1 MEPRRVRPAGWR
13 TRLRRFLPTAESVRG
28 NRWVGWIG
36 PALHHPR
43 LWHLNR
49 RGVALGM
56 AIGVFFAF
64 LIPVAQIP
72 LAAIAA
78 VWLRGNLVAAVGS
91 TMITNPFTFAPI
103 YLIAYRL
110 GSLIVGEGDV
120 AVDST
125 LAQVAE
131 EASSIMVT
139 WSDKFLAVGKQLVVG
154 LSLMAV
160 VGAFCAYFGVLGVWR
175 LFVVAEWRRRSR
187 HHHHHHHR
195 HK

>member
-1 MEPRRVRPAGWR
+1 MEPRRLGPGWR

-72 LAAIAA
+72 FAAAAA

-91 TMITNPFTFAPI
+91 TMITNPFTIAPI
-103 YLIAYRL
+103 YLLAYRL
-110 GSLIVGEGDV
+110 GALIVGEGDV
-120 AVDST
+120 PVDTT

-131 EASSIMVT
+131 QASSIMVT

-160 VGAFCAYFGVLGVWR
+160 VGAFCTYFGVLGVWR
-175 LFVVAEWRRRSR
+175 LFVVAEWRRRNR
-187 HHHHHHHR
+187 HHH
-195 HK
+195 K

>member
-1 MEPRRVRPAGWR
+1 MKPRRVRPAGWR
-13 TRLRRFLPTAESVRG
+13 TRLRRLLPTGETVRSI
-28 NRWVGWIG
+28 RWVGWIG

-56 AIGVFFAF
+56 AIGVFFGF
-64 LIPVAQIP
+64 LVPVAQIP
-72 LAAIAA
+72 LAAVVA
-78 VWLRGNLVAAVGS
+78 VWLRGNVVAAVVS

-103 YLIAYRL
+103 YLLAYQV
-110 GSLIVGEGDV
+110 GSLIIGHGDV
-120 AVDST
+120 PIDST

-131 EASSIMVT
+131 HASSIMVT
-139 WSDKFLAVGKQLVVG
+139 WSDKFLAVGKQLMVG

-187 HHHHHHHR
+187 HHQ
-195 HK
+195 K

>member
-1 MEPRRVRPAGWR
+1 MKARRFRQGWR
-13 TRLRRFLPTAESVRG
+13 GRLRRVLPTADTVRQS
-28 NRWVGWIG
+28 RWVGWIG

-56 AIGVFFAF
+56 AIGVFFGF

-72 LAAIAA
+72 IAAAVA

-91 TMITNPFTFAPI
+91 TLITNPFTFAPI

-110 GSLIVGEGDV
+110 GSLFVGHGSV
-120 AVDST
+120 PVDAT

-131 EASSIMVT
+131 QASSIMVT
-139 WSDKFLAVGKQLVVG
+139 WSDKFLAVGTQLIVG

-160 VGAFCAYFGVLGVWR
+160 VGAFVVYFGVLWIWR
-175 LFVVAEWRRRSR
+175 MFVIYEWRRR
-187 HHHHHHHR
+187 HHPH
-195 HK
+195 

>member
-13 TRLRRFLPTAESVRG
+13 TRLRRFLPTAETVRG

-139 WSDKFLAVGKQLVVG
+139 WSDKFLAVGKQLVIG

-187 HHHHHHHR
+187 HHHHHHR

>member
-1 MEPRRVRPAGWR
+1 M
-13 TRLRRFLPTAESVRG
+13 RRFLPTAETVRG

-64 LIPVAQIP
+64 LVPVAQIP
-72 LAAIAA
+72 FAAIAA

-110 GSLIVGEGDV
+110 GSLIIGEGDV
-120 AVDST
+120 AADST

-160 VGAFCAYFGVLGVWR
+160 VGAFLAYFGVLGAWR

-187 HHHHHHHR
+187 R
-195 HK
+195 HLHT

>member
-1 MEPRRVRPAGWR
+1 MEPRRVRPGWR
-13 TRLRRFLPTAESVRG
+13 KRLRRFLPNADAVKG

-72 LAAIAA
+72 LAAAVA
-78 VWLRGNLVAAVGS
+78 VWLRGNIIAAVTS

-103 YLIAYRL
+103 YLLAYRL
-110 GSLIVGEGDV
+110 GAFIVGEGDI
-120 AVDST
+120 AADST
-125 LAQVAE
+125 LEQVAE
-131 EASSIMVT
+131 HASSIMVT

-154 LSLMAV
+154 LSLFAV
-160 VGAFCAYFGVLGVWR
+160 VGAFLAYVGTLGVWR
-175 LFVVAEWRRRSR
+175 FFVVTEWRRRNKR
-187 HHHHHHHR
+187 Q
-195 HK
+195 K

>member
-1 MEPRRVRPAGWR
+1 MQPRKVNRGWR
-13 TRLRRFLPTAESVRG
+13 KRLRSVLPTAEMVTK

-49 RGVALGM
+49 RGVALGI
-56 AIGVFFAF
+56 AIGVFFGF

-72 LAAIAA
+72 VAAVVA

-91 TMITNPFTFAPI
+91 TLITNPFTFAPI
-103 YLIAYRL
+103 YLLAYRL
-110 GSLIVGEGDV
+110 GSIIIGNGEVPAGAD
-120 AVDST
+120 
-125 LAQVAE
+125 LAEVAE
-131 EASSIMVT
+131 QASSIMVT
-139 WSDKFLAVGKQLVVG
+139 WSDKFLAAGTQLIVG

-160 VGAFCAYFGVLGVWR
+160 VGAFVAYFGVMGIWR
-175 LFVVAEWRRRSR
+175 MFVVAEWRRR
-187 HHHHHHHR
+187 HR

>member
-1 MEPRRVRPAGWR
+1 MKTGRVKRGWR
-13 TRLRRFLPTAESVRG
+13 ARLRRFLPSAESVRH

-72 LAAIAA
+72 LAAIVA
-78 VWLRGNLVAAVGS
+78 VWLRGNLVAAIGS
-91 TMITNPFTFAPI
+91 TLITNPFTFAPI
-103 YLIAYRL
+103 YLLAYRL
-110 GSLIVGEGDV
+110 GAFIIGNGDMP
-120 AVDST
+120 VDPA

-131 EASSIMVT
+131 HASSIMVT
-139 WSDKFLAVGKQLVVG
+139 WTDKFLAVGKQLIVG
-154 LSLMAV
+154 LSLFAV
-160 VGAFCAYFGVLGVWR
+160 VGAFLTYFGVMGVWR
-175 LFVVAEWRRRSR
+175 LFVVAEWRHRNRT
-187 HHHHHHHR
+187 HH
-195 HK
+195 K

>member
-1 MEPRRVRPAGWR
+1 MESRRVKRGWR
-13 TRLRRFLPTAESVRG
+13 TRLRRFLPTAEAVRG

-56 AIGVFFAF
+56 AIGIFFAF

-72 LAAIAA
+72 FAAAAA

-103 YLIAYRL
+103 YLVAYRL
-110 GSLIVGEGDV
+110 GAFIVGDGDI
-120 AVDST
+120 AVDTT

-139 WSDKFLAVGKQLVVG
+139 WSDKFLAVGKQLIVG

-160 VGAFCAYFGVLGVWR
+160 VGAFFAYFGTLGVWR
-175 LFVVAEWRRRSR
+175 LFVVAEWRRR
-187 HHHHHHHR
+187 R
-195 HK
+195 HKHQK

>member
-1 MEPRRVRPAGWR
+1 MEPRRLKPGWR
-13 TRLRRFLPTAESVRG
+13 KRLRRFLPTAESVRA

-49 RGVALGM
+49 RGVALGV
-56 AIGVFFAF
+56 AIGIFFAF

-72 LAAIAA
+72 FAAAVA
-78 VWLRGNLVAAVGS
+78 VWLRGNLIAAVSS

-103 YLIAYRL
+103 YLLAYRL
-110 GSLIVGEGDV
+110 GALIVGEGDI

-125 LAQVAE
+125 LEQVAE
-131 EASSIMVT
+131 QASSIMVT
-139 WSDKFLAVGKQLVVG
+139 WSDKFFAVGKQLVVG

-160 VGAFCAYFGVLGVWR
+160 VGSFCAYFAVLGIWK
-175 LFVVAEWRRRSR
+175 LFVVVEWRRRNR
-187 HHHHHHHR
+187 VN

>member
-1 MEPRRVRPAGWR
+1 MKKRRVRPTGWR
-13 TRLRRFLPTAESVRG
+13 TRLRRFLPTAETVRG

-120 AVDST
+120 AADST

-131 EASSIMVT
+131 QASSIMVT
-139 WSDKFLAVGKQLVVG
+139 WSDKFLAVGKQLVIG

-175 LFVVAEWRRRSR
+175 LFVVAEWRRRSDK
-187 HHHHHHHR
+187 HH
-195 HK
+195 K